1 MIFNIPAEF
10 LWLAT
15 GFIIFMAAFLVADP
29 E

>member
-15 GFIIFMAAFLVADP
+15 GLIIFMAAFLVADT

>member
-15 GFIIFMAAFLVADP
+15 GFITFMAAFLAADT